1 MKSCSITFKI
11 KDFFPKIDTIPFD
24 EYACLF
30 MSGDYNEKIPLIEKI
45 IMFANIKYIMLIQIL
60 NIKFI

>member
-11 KDFFPKIDTIPFD
+11 KDYFPKIDTIPFD

-30 MSGDYNEKIPLIEKI
+30 IGRDYNEKIPLIEKD
-45 IMFANIKYIMLIQIL
+45 FNFCKHQI
-60 NIKFI
+60 NK